1 MRVAGGGNP
10 QAAKQFGMTW
20 KGRMNQIWRWA
31 ANRHSLKGFRLG
43 IVLVLI
49 GNRRLFR
56 DVELNHHREGRTLG

>member
-10 QAAKQFGMTW
+10 QAAKQFGTTW
-20 KGRMNQIWRWA
+20 NGRMNQIWRCA
-31 ANRHSLKGFRLG
+31 ANPHCLKGFRPG

-49 GNRRLFR
+49 GNRRFLW